1 MKKKDSLQCG
11 NQKSWRI
18 SNHKKLTSITLQSGI
33 LNDLSAQSAL
43 PLSDNFSY
51 VFDTDGREYWI
62 GKSLKTA

>member
-11 NQKSWRI
+11 DQKSWRI

-43 PLSDNFSY
+43 PLSDNF
-51 VFDTDGREYWI
+51 
-62 GKSLKTA
+62 